1 MKAQTEKT
9 DRRTNRTKKLLR
21 DSLVQIILE
30 KHYDSITVQDIIDR
44 ADVGRSTFYL
54 HFRDKED
61 LLIGDWK
68 RFLDFFVQHLDWSNL
83 KEGRFIPIGALFHHL
98 KDFHH
103 FYRALVKSQKIES
116 LFKQGCRFLSENI
129 ENELASR
136 FDKSDLRVPPAI
148 LANYLAVAIFNH
160 LRWWLDNHMPNS
172 PEEMDEIFHNLVMP
186 GIRNSFINHK

>member
-30 KHYDSITVQDIIDR
+30 KHYDLITVQDIIDR

-68 RFLDFFVQHLDWSNL
+68 RFLDFSVQHLDWSNL
-83 KEGRFIPIGALFHHL
+83 KKGRFVPIGALFNHL

-116 LFKQGCRFLSENI
+116 LSKQGCRFLSERI
-129 ENELASR
+129 ENELVSR
-136 FDKSDLRVPPAI
+136 FDKSVMKVPPAI
-148 LANYLAVAIFNH
+148 LANYLASEIFNH
-160 LRWWLDNHMPNS
+160 LRWWLDNDMPHS

-186 GIRNSFINHK
+186 GIRNSFTDYK